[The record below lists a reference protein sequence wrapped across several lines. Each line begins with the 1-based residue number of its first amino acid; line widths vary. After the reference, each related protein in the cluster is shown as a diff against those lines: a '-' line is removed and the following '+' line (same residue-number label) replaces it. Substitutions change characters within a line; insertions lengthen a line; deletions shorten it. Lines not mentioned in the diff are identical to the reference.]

1 MAHCT
6 KRIPISV
13 KQHVY
18 PMTNGPSSKVSDV
31 EDDRAWIDVIFEIK
45 D

>member
-1 MAHCT
+1 M
-6 KRIPISV
+6 SV

-18 PMTNGPSSKVSDV
+18 PITNGPSSKVSDP
-31 EDDRAWIDVIFEIK
+31 EDDRALIDVIFDIK